1 MIQSY
6 ATLGHGNH
14 PAPSRYTEK
23 VSCDQRHVG
32 LQAEEAVF
40 EALKALCGE
49 ATQERSQQSPWEGRQ
64 KPRRMKGWASWPF
77 LPEPV
82 SFAKY
87 QQNTCSAL
95 AKPIA
100 CG

>member
-6 ATLGHGNH
+6 ASLGHGNH

-32 LQAEEAVF
+32 LQAKEAVF

-49 ATQERSQQSPWEGRQ
+49 VTQERSQQSPWEGRRS
-64 KPRRMKGWASWPF
+64 PG
-77 LPEPV
+77 
-82 SFAKY
+82 
-87 QQNTCSAL
+87 
-95 AKPIA
+95 
-100 CG
+100 G